1 MHQYPHLDFKII
13 KLPILEN
20 CSKTANN
27 IVLHRPERKMRQI
40 S

>member
-27 IVLHRPERKMRQI
+27 IVLIHYTQ
-40 S
+40 